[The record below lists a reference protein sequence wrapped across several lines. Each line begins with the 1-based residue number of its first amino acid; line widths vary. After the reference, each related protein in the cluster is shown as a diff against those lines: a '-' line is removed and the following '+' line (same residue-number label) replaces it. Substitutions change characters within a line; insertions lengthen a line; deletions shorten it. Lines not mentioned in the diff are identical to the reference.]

1 MARYRSIDT
10 LQKALGEGVFSYA
23 KDKKKAAGRALG
35 TFVETIA
42 FYLLKSWGFERSVAI
57 ERGIPEYENLTI
69 SHNVEFS
76 LHRSRS
82 LGCFAFS
89 EGDLPL
95 SSSKI
100 CKAIDFRRFPGGGG
114 YRKTGQ
120 RLLGADGI
128 LKNACTI
135 AELDGTFLNAYRARV
150 RSKLEVEVRMFPE
163 HAVAMFECKRVGVEE
178 GQKKGPQTIEKAKQ
192 GAYVARTVSSLQRFR
207 SQDGSLRGIAERN
220 DGSLVCD
227 DYYTLLDRVVNGLEP
242 DIAKRFMLT
251 VGIVSNHGNWFTS
264 GNRNKELEVLAQSY
278 DWLLFLTDEGLAQF
292 IEDVVFSGDCR
303 LTHAAKAFRDSY
315 GPDANGG
322 KPKNRFTKS
331 SIDELAD
338 MELAAYFNR
347 NAERIASWFNLI
359 TPERASLVSLREQLG
374 KLVAID
380 EEKVV

>member
-23 KDKKKAAGRALG
+23 KDRKKAAGRALG

-82 LGCFAFS
+82 LGRLVFN
-89 EGDLPL
+89 EGEFPL
-95 SSSKI
+95 SASKI
-100 CKAIDFRRFPGGGG
+100 CKVMGCRLLPCGDSL
-114 YRKTGQ
+114 RKTGQ
-120 RLLGADGI
+120 RLLSADGI

-135 AELDGTFLNAYRARV
+135 AELDGAFLNAYRARI
-150 RSKLEVEVRMFPE
+150 RSKMEVDVRFFPE
-163 HAVAMFECKRVGVEE
+163 QAVAMFECKRVGVEE

-264 GNRNKELEVLAQSY
+264 ENRNKELEVLAQSY
-278 DWLLFLTDEGLAQF
+278 DWLLFLTDDGLAQF
-292 IEDVVFSGDCR
+292 IEDVVFSGDRR
-303 LTHAAKAFRDSY
+303 LSHAAKAFHDSY
-315 GPDANGG
+315 GSDAKGG

-331 SIDELAD
+331 SIDESAD
-338 MELAAYFNR
+338 VELTAYFNR
-347 NAERIASWFNLI
+347 NAKRIASWFNLI
-359 TPERASLVSLREQLG
+359 TPERSSLASLREQLG
-374 KLVAID
+374 KLVVAD
-380 EEKVV
+380 EGEVV